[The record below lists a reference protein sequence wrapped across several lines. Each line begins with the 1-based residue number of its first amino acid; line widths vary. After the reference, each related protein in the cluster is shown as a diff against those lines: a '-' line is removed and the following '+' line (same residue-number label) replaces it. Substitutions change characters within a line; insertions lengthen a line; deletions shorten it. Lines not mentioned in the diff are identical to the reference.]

1 MGAHSQIPAAG
12 QMGTHSQ
19 IPAHSQT
26 LAAADPQEAQK
37 KPSVD
42 QEAEHKFQGEGHRNN
57 LEKEEERMRGS
68 AMCRKI
74 SKSNVG
80 VPLGYTAR
88 KASRNL
94 HIRLETVDYIEVV
107 HIPLLRHILLL
118 LQELQGLQGL
128 GAFEILLDFRS
139 LNRSLADKT
148 WSIDL
153 QTR

>member
-57 LEKEEERMRGS
+57 LEKEEERMRG
-68 AMCRKI
+68 
-74 SKSNVG
+74 
-80 VPLGYTAR
+80 Y
-88 KASRNL
+88 
-94 HIRLETVDYIEVV
+94 IRLETVDYIEVV